1 MVKRKTLRK
10 KQKKYVKKTHSK
22 KGGRAVDSGSYGCV
36 FNPPIKCANSPYPYN
51 GKNISKLMYKKDTQS
66 ELEEIKK
73 VKHFIENIPDKE
85 NYFVIS
91 NTYACSPDK
100 LQADDLSG
108 FDNECQLFTKYGINS
123 QNVNTHLN
131 KLELIVMPNGG
142 LNIDK
147 FIREIINF
155 PEMDMYD
162 MFAATNTALI
172 KLLVNGIVPLNAM
185 KFNHYDIKAGN
196 ILIGDDGHARL
207 IDWGLA
213 SENDGVTIPE
223 TIQDRPIA
231 FNMPFSDIF
240 FNAFTKI
247 WLRTALKQIKSSSNF
262 QNKTGQTELLKIV
275 AVNMINKSIEESGEG
290 HYEYITG
297 DILHNIYKIYAFEN
311 RYSRLD
317 YNVLSY
323 NVLVDYVHA
332 VLVKFVDENGVFND
346 TEYFYKVFNKNADI
360 WGFLLAY
367 EPILEYGVDKFH
379 PDIINAI
386 CRILLKYCFSTEY
399 ATQAINV
406 SELAAELE
414 SINAIITGLKSEV
427 SNPPIKATS
436 MPIKA
441 ATLPINAA
449 SMPINAASMP
459 IKAASMPIKAVNLP
473 KTTSMEYSENI
484 VD

>member
-1 MVKRKTLRK
+1 MGKRKTLRI
-10 KQKKYVKKTHSK
+10 KQKKNKKTRKQSGYKLSGYK
-22 KGGRAVDSGSYGCV
+22 KGGRAVDAGSYGCV
-36 FNPPIKCANSPYPYN
+36 FNPPIKCADSPYPYSA
-51 GKNISKLMYKKDTQS
+51 KNISKLMYKKDTQS

-73 VKHFIENIPDKE
+73 VKQFIENIPDKE

-91 NTYACSPDK
+91 NTYACSPDT
-100 LQADDLSG
+100 LQPEDLSG
-108 FDNECQLFTKYGINS
+108 FDKECQLFTKHGINS
-123 QNVNTHLN
+123 QNVNTNLN

-142 LNIDK
+142 LNVDK
-147 FIREIINF
+147 FVQEILNF
-155 PEMDMYD
+155 SEMDMYD
-162 MFAATNTALI
+162 MFATANSALI
-172 KLLVNGIVPLNAM
+172 KLLVNGIAPLNAM

-240 FNAFTKI
+240 FNSFAKT
-247 WLRTALKQIKSSSNF
+247 WLADALKQIKSSPNF
-262 QNKTGQTELLKIV
+262 KNKTGQTELLKIV

-290 HYEYITG
+290 HYDYITR
-297 DILHNIYKIYAFEN
+297 DILHNIYKIYAVKN
-311 RYSRLD
+311 MYSLLD

-332 VLVKFVDENGVFND
+332 VLVKFVDENGVFNE

-367 EPILEYGVDKFH
+367 EPIIDYGADSFH

-386 CRILLKYCFSTEY
+386 CRILLKYCFSTEF
-399 ATQAINV
+399 AVEPINV
-406 SELAAELE
+406 SEVAAELE
-414 SINAIITGLKSEV
+414 SINVIINGLKKM
-427 SNPPIKATS
+427 SNVPPIKAVS
-436 MPIKA
+436 
-441 ATLPINAA
+441 L
-449 SMPINAASMP
+449 P
-459 IKAASMPIKAVNLP
+459 IKAASMPNVPRI
-473 KTTSMEYSENI
+473 TSMPY
-484 VD
+484 